1 MPDSSGDQRIW
12 GGTTLADRRATRRE
26 KLLETGLELL
36 GGEAP
41 GALTVRAACRH
52 AQLTERY
59 FYESFP
65 DRDALVVAV
74 YEQVA
79 DEALQ
84 TLHRATA
91 GITDRVTIA
100 RASVE
105 AMVGLMVDDP
115 RKGRVLLVAPITE
128 PTLAGRVIAQAP
140 TWAFLIR
147 EQLSADA
154 SEEDRDLIS
163 TGLVGTLTSLF
174 FAYLEGTLQVS
185 RAAFVDHLVRVLLTA
200 SRLES

>member
-1 MPDSSGDQRIW
+1 MPRPARPYRGVS
-12 GGTTLADRRATRRE
+12 AEDRRASRRQA
-26 KLLETGLELL
+26 LLDAALELVS
-36 GGEAP
+36 AP
-41 GALTVRAACRH
+41 DHRPVTMTAVCERAG
-52 AQLTERY
+52 LTERY

-65 DRDALVVAV
+65 DRDALVLAV

-84 TLHRATA
+84 TLHRVTD
-91 GITDRVTIA
+91 GITDRVAIA

-105 AMVGLMVDDP
+105 AMVALMVDDP

-128 PTLAGRVIAQAP
+128 PTLAGRVIAHAP

-147 EQLSADA
+147 QQLSPDA

-174 FAYLEGTLQVS
+174 FAYLAGTLQVS

-200 SRLES
+200 KRLES